1 MEKYS
6 KSQFESLGSKTEKDY
21 EKESG
26 LPRIEEKPSE
36 YKRAQLREKDKIIL
50 EKLEREVKMI
60 AKNPDLAKEAQK
72 KMEEIRAAGAKE
84 ELKRLVDLAEDKGVI
99 FAVKVAED
107 MNDPYI
113 LDLFRD
119 VLAREG
125 FYNNFEK

>member
-26 LPRIEEKPSE
+26 LPRIEEKPSK